1 MEPAASIEFQLAQ
14 CLRTLNAISVEH
26 ENVYQELAMA
36 HPLYDSYL
44 RESLGINVTGS
55 GFDPTDR
62 SVILQSL
69 GGSSGAPLVDST
81 EGGGALSSH
90 LSSQASMSA
99 RESFPYFGC
108 VNWLEIGNESAPTV
122 SWTRAGFRPKSHA
135 SG

>member
-1 MEPAASIEFQLAQ
+1 MEFRLAQ

-69 GGSSGAPLVDST
+69 GGSSGSPLVDST
-81 EGGGALSSH
+81 EGGGG

-99 RESFPYFGC
+99 RESFPFFGC
-108 VNWLEIGNESAPTV
+108 VNWLEIGNESVPTV
-122 SWTRAGFRPKSHA
+122 SWTRAGFQPKSHA